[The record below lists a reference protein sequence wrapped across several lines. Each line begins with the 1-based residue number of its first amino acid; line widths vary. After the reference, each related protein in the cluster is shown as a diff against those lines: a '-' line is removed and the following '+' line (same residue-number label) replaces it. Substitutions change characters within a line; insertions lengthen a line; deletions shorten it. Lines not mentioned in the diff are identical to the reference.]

1 MSRGAWRKRG
11 LASGR
16 ARSDGFARV
25 PGFALAGG
33 LAFAEGS
40 ALEEGLAFAGGLARA
55 AGSAFTAGLLLVAAV
70 FPAAGRLLF
79 AADFLAAGFLAADV
93 LAGAFSGLILGSGY
107 VSASAASDW
116 PWGGTTAAR
125 LEGSPAPFKGFRHR
139 PAIATVT
146 RLGYSNPMR
155 LTSPNLPQPAVAVS
169 LWGQD
174 LSPDAEA
181 LARLRSAATTLRLYA
196 ICIAGAE
203 PPDAVAYDR
212 VIRLPLDRQHLA
224 YAEAIGL
231 QLCFNE
237 GCTQAGT
244 LRSLAAADLD
254 SAARHFAKLPPGPAD
269 AVVVADTETDMS
281 RLFLSR
287 RAAFLASCWAALA
300 GELGE
305 HRLRIAAILLGLAGR
320 TGVAWDD
327 PARGYAPLPARG
339 VGELAPLADA
349 LRRKLGLFIGDRVP
363 PRVKPVRRV
372 AVVSPYYKEPD
383 SELRR
388 LIASVAAQTSPCH
401 HILVSDGFPNAL
413 CMAPGLTHIELGA
426 AHGDNGNTPRYV
438 GALVALAQGY
448 DAVAFLDADN
458 WLEPKHIER
467 LVARQH
473 ETGAAAVFSRRNV
486 YLPDGTRVPGNDAE
500 DESLAHVDTSCMF
513 ITRDCEYALHLWG
526 QMPREWG
533 PLCDRVVYWEL
544 NGQRLAWTKNR
555 TMNFKSHYANHYW
568 MAGLPIP
575 PDVHGVPDELIAAF
589 LDLPPEFRARSVS
602 RTGRVITAL
611 GRR

>member
-1 MSRGAWRKRG
+1 
-11 LASGR
+11 
-16 ARSDGFARV
+16 
-25 PGFALAGG
+25 
-33 LAFAEGS
+33 
-40 ALEEGLAFAGGLARA
+40 
-55 AGSAFTAGLLLVAAV
+55 
-70 FPAAGRLLF
+70 
-79 AADFLAAGFLAADV
+79 
-93 LAGAFSGLILGSGY
+93 
-107 VSASAASDW
+107 
-116 PWGGTTAAR
+116 
-125 LEGSPAPFKGFRHR
+125 
-139 PAIATVT
+139 
-146 RLGYSNPMR
+146 MR
-155 LTSPNLPQPAVAVS
+155 LTSPIAPQPAVAVS

-174 LSPDAEA
+174 LSPDTEA
-181 LARLRSAATTLRLYA
+181 LARLRSAATNLRLYA
-196 ICIAGAE
+196 ICLAGAE
-203 PPDAVAYDR
+203 PPHAVAFDR
-212 VIRLPLDRQHLA
+212 VIHLPLSLQHLA

-244 LRSLAAADLD
+244 LRSLAAVELD
-254 SAARHFAKLPPGPAD
+254 DAARHFRQLPPGPAD
-269 AVVVADTETDMS
+269 AVVIADAEARMA

-287 RAAFLASCWAALA
+287 RAAFLASCWGALA
-300 GELGE
+300 DELGE
-305 HRLRIAAILLGLAGR
+305 HRQRIAAILLGLAGR
-320 TGVAWDD
+320 TGAAFEG
-327 PARGYAPLPARG
+327 PAQGYALLPAPDTA
-339 VGELAPLADA
+339 ELAPLADA
-349 LRRKLGLFIGDRVP
+349 LRRKLGLFIGRKAP

-372 AVVSPYYKEPD
+372 AVVTPYYKEPD

-401 HILVSDGFPNAL
+401 HILVSDGFPNPLAG
-413 CMAPGLTHIELGA
+413 ASGLTHIELGA

-473 ETGAAAVFSRRNV
+473 DTGAAAVFSRRNV

-544 NGQRLAWTKNR
+544 NGQRLAWTQNR
-555 TMNFKSHYANHYW
+555 TLNFKSHYAIHYH

-575 PDVHGVPDELIAAF
+575 ADVHSVPDELVAAF
-589 LDLPPEFRARSVS
+589 RDTPPEFRARSVS
-602 RTGRVITAL
+602 RTGRVITGL